1 MNSNKKSS
9 ADSLNTD
16 VSSSAVTKE
25 TFFVI
30 VLLLKIFKP
39 QQQTNKLNRPIKYYI
54 HLSKPRTSR
63 QVITYRN

>member
-1 MNSNKKSS
+1 MKSS

-30 VLLLKIFKP
+30 VLLLKIFKL
-39 QQQTNKLNRPIKYYI
+39 QQQTNKINRPIKYYII
-54 HLSKPRTSR
+54 HLSKPRTSHE
-63 QVITYRN
+63 VSTYRN